1 MRKQIKDK
9 GEMGENEKT
18 EAGRGGGRNQGGR
31 VRRVR
36 KKWVFGSLWAAA
48 ASDISHT
55 NPSMAHL
62 QYLAERRK
70 RYQAEDNDSHSAW

>member
-1 MRKQIKDK
+1 MKRQR
-9 GEMGENEKT
+9 
-18 EAGRGGGRNQGGR
+18 RGGGRNQGGR

-36 KKWVFGSLWAAA
+36 KKWVFGSLRAAA